1 MSEQM
6 IQWLLGGLA
15 AFGIYELRGIRN
27 SIDRMRESL
36 VEHSVRIDHLEDLV
50 NGRPCVNGAK
60 GRCDN

>member
-1 MSEQM
+1 MNQELV
-6 IQWLLGGLA
+6 QWLIGGLA

-50 NGRPCVNGAK
+50 QGRPCVNGKA
-60 GRCDN
+60 RCDG

>member
-1 MSEQM
+1 M

-36 VEHSVRIDHLEDLV
+36 VEHSVRIDHLEDIV
-50 NGRPCVNGAK
+50 QARPCVNGK
-60 GRCDN
+60 NCTTQHK

>member
-6 IQWLLGGLA
+6 VQWLLGGLA

-50 NGRPCVNGAK
+50 NGRPCITGK
-60 GRCDN
+60 KDKC